1 MTEVN
6 RAYFESLMAQR
17 KISLRQLAEKMG
29 LAHSALSI
37 TFSGSRRMQL
47 EEAAQLSNIFGV
59 PIHEII
65 DNAGVSARPISSTRV
80 NVVGALRGDGRVEK
94 IGGKTTERT
103 SAPAG
108 SPEGTEAI
116 QARTADT
123 PLSWLDGAV
132 FFFVPSEAIHPD
144 SIGRLCYLKIHDGE
158 HVIAAI
164 KRGYREGTYN
174 LSGPYTKENAKIDWA
189 APIRMT
195 RN

>member
-1 MTEVN
+1 
-6 RAYFESLMAQR
+6 MAQR

-59 PIHEII
+59 PIHEIVE
-65 DNAGVSARPISSTRV
+65 NAGVSARPISSARV
-80 NVVGALRGDGRVEK
+80 NVTGALRGDGHVEK
-94 IGGKTTERT
+94 ISGKHVERT
-103 SAPAG
+103 SAPPG

-116 QARTADT
+116 QSRTADT
-123 PLSWLDGAV
+123 PLSWMDGWV
-132 FFFVPSEAIHPD
+132 FFFVPSDTINPD
-144 SIGRLCYLKIHDGE
+144 ANGRLCYCKIHDGE
-158 HVIAAI
+158 HVIATM

-174 LSGPYTKENAKIDWA
+174 LSGPYTQENARVDWA
-189 APIRMT
+189 TPIRMT

>member
-1 MTEVN
+1 
-6 RAYFESLMAQR
+6 MAQR

-59 PIHEII
+59 PVHEII
-65 DNAGVSARPISSTRV
+65 ENAGVSMRPFNSVRV
-80 NVVGALRGDGRVEK
+80 SVVGALRGDGHVEQ
-94 IGGKTTERT
+94 ITGKHAERT
-103 SAPAG
+103 SAPPG
-108 SPEGTEAI
+108 LPEGTAAI

-132 FFFVPSEAIHPD
+132 FFFVPSDSIHPD
-144 SIGRLCYLKIHDGE
+144 AIGRLCYLKIHDGE
-158 HVIAAI
+158 HVIAMM
-164 KRGYREGTYN
+164 KRGYRDHTYN
-174 LSGPYTKENAKIDWA
+174 LSGLHQKENVKVDWA
-189 APIRMT
+189 TPIRIT

>member
-6 RAYFESLMAQR
+6 RSYFEGLMAQR

-65 DNAGVSARPISSTRV
+65 ENAGVTARPVSSSRV
-80 NVVGALRGDGRVEK
+80 NVVGALRGDGHVEK
-94 IGGKTTERT
+94 ISGKHVERT
-103 SAPAG
+103 SAPLG
-108 SPEGTEAI
+108 SPDGTEAI
-116 QARTADT
+116 QCRTADT

-132 FFFVPSEAIHPD
+132 MFFVPSDRVEAEAV
-144 SIGRLCYLKIHDGE
+144 GRLCYLQIHGGE
-158 HVIAAI
+158 LVVATM
-164 KRGYREGTYN
+164 KRGYRDSTYN
-174 LSGPYTKENAKIDWA
+174 LSGPRTAESVKVDWA
-189 APIRMT
+189 TPIRMT